1 MLAPSQA
8 CRLTRFNVRLWGPL
22 HGARHPPPRLH
33 CEHGD
38 ARPTVWPGLEPWR
51 QSGVNELRGWGRKG
65 PQSVPITPGTP
76 APECRW
82 RCLADAAVA
91 VLQTPDPAQKAALTH
106 AAWHAVSNGS
116 LPVGGEPAAAPPPF
130 PARPPRPQLVA
141 PKQVPTAK
149 ASRLPLPAY
158 MLHSLAHVELNA
170 VDLAW
175 DTVAR
180 FAAAPLP
187 RAFFLDFARVAD
199 DESRHLL
206 WCLQRLGELGHAYG
220 DMPAHSVLWE
230 GAQASAGDVG
240 SRLAVVPMSQEARGL
255 DAGPRL
261 VDRLVGLGD
270 ARSAAIVRRIAQE
283 ETAHVAVGVVWFR
296 GVCAALG
303 ADPGHAFRATICT
316 LCPDVLRGPFEAG
329 ARAQVGLPPEWY
341 DPGCWPEGERE
352 RLAEALRARK
362 EGALDG
368 RTAAEVQGGGRGD
381 TARGPQTALFSSTLQ
396 DAENLGALRARLE
409 HFVAGETARAAPAS
423 AA

>member
-76 APECRW
+76 ALECRW

-362 EGALDG
+362 EGVLDE

>member
-1 MLAPSQA
+1 MPVTLPRGMDDPLQA
-8 CRLTRFNVRLWGPL
+8 GPA
-22 HGARHPPPRLH
+22 ARH
-33 CEHGD
+33 
-38 ARPTVWPGLEPWR
+38 A
-51 QSGVNELRGWGRKG
+51 
-65 PQSVPITPGTP
+65 
-76 APECRW
+76 
-82 RCLADAAVA
+82 
-91 VLQTPDPAQKAALTH
+91 
-106 AAWHAVSNGS
+106 
-116 LPVGGEPAAAPPPF
+116 
-130 PARPPRPQLVA
+130 
-141 PKQVPTAK
+141 
-149 ASRLPLPAY
+149 
-158 MLHSLAHVELNA
+158 
-170 VDLAW
+170 
-175 DTVAR
+175 
-180 FAAAPLP
+180 
-187 RAFFLDFARVAD
+187 
-199 DESRHLL
+199 
-206 WCLQRLGELGHAYG
+206 
-220 DMPAHSVLWE
+220 
-230 GAQASAGDVG
+230 AGDVG

-283 ETAHVAVGVVWFR
+283 ETAHVAVGGSEGDGRSPCSLRGEVLCPTCAQMCMRIWPRLQGPPGLPASIVPAEAQSGTPIDDAPLQAPARHPSPPSKPPGVVWFR

-362 EGALDG
+362 EGVLDE

>member
-76 APECRW
+76 ALECRW

-230 GAQASAGDVG
+230 GAQASAGGEGPGCGATPGGPSGGAGGRPQRRHRATHRAGRDRARRRGRGVVQGRVRRAG
-240 SRLAVVPMSQEARGL
+240 SRPRPCLPRHDMHAV
-255 DAGPRL
+255 PR
-261 VDRLVGLGD
+261 
-270 ARSAAIVRRIAQE
+270 
-283 ETAHVAVGVVWFR
+283 
-296 GVCAALG
+296 
-303 ADPGHAFRATICT
+303 
-316 LCPDVLRGPFEAG
+316 
-329 ARAQVGLPPEWY
+329 
-341 DPGCWPEGERE
+341 
-352 RLAEALRARK
+352 
-362 EGALDG
+362 
-368 RTAAEVQGGGRGD
+368 RTAR
-381 TARGPQTALFSSTLQ
+381 PL
-396 DAENLGALRARLE
+396 
-409 HFVAGETARAAPAS
+409 
-423 AA
+423 